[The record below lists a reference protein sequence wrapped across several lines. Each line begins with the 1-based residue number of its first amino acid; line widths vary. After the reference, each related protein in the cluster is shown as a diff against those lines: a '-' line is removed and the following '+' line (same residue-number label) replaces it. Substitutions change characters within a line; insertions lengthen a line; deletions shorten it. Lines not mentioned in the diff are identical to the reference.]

1 MSPRMSLVGVVGSL
15 GVHQRSLH
23 GVGGLARLA
32 EDSRAKPG
40 FSKKKFCLMSEV
52 LACPADSSLA
62 ALGPSPSVS
71 ACGGTTGDA
80 ITLWVD
86 TYPIDSRSPGNL
98 G

>member
-1 MSPRMSLVGVVGSL
+1 MSLVGVVGSL